1 MDLRFTPEEEAFRA
15 EVRQFLKEKLPSR
28 ISGKVRTG
36 KRLTK
41 QDAEE
46 WHAILHERG
55 WLATH
60 WPKEYGGTGWSVA
73 QAHIFDVETAL
84 AHAPRLVPFGLSM
97 LGPVLI
103 KYGSEAQK
111 RHYLPRILDGTD
123 WWCQGYSEP
132 GAGSDLASLKTS
144 AVRGTDADGD
154 HYIVNGQKT
163 WTTLGQYADMIFCL
177 VRTSTEG
184 KKQEGISFLLIDMKT
199 PGVEVRPII
208 LLDGEH
214 EVNEVFFTDVRV
226 PAENLVGEEN
236 KGWTYAKYL
245 LTYERT
251 NIAGVGASMAAF
263 AHLKQIAQ
271 SQRKNGR
278 PLAEDPLFAA
288 RLARVEID
296 LENMKT
302 TNLRVLASAGEGM
315 AAMELTAMLKI
326 RGTEIRQEITSLARR
341 ALGPYAQPFV
351 SEALDEGFNGEPIG
365 PEYAAPASAHYFN
378 NRKLSIYGGSNE
390 VQREII
396 TKALLEL

>member
-1 MDLRFTPEEEAFRA
+1 MDLRFTPQEEAFRA
-15 EVRQFLKEKLPSR
+15 EVRTFLHNKLPVR
-28 ISGKVRTG
+28 IADKVRTG

-41 QDAEE
+41 QDMEA
-46 WHAILHERG
+46 WHAILNARG
-55 WLATH
+55 WLANH
-60 WPKEYGGTGWSVA
+60 WPREHGGTGWSVA
-73 QAHIFDVETAL
+73 ERAIFDVETAL
-84 AHAPRLVPFGLSM
+84 AHAPRTVPFGVSM

-103 KYGSEAQK
+103 RYGSEAQK
-111 RHYLPRILDGTD
+111 AHWLPRILDGSD

-144 AVRGTDADGD
+144 AVRDGG

-177 VRTSTEG
+177 VRTSNEG
-184 KKQEGISFLLIDMKT
+184 KRQEGISFLLIDMRS
-199 PGVEVRPII
+199 PGVEVRSII

-226 PAENLVGEEN
+226 PVENLVGEEN

-251 NIAGVGASMAAF
+251 NIANVGASMAAF
-263 AHLKQIAQ
+263 DHLRHIAGT
-271 SQRKNGR
+271 QRKGGR

-288 RLARVEID
+288 RMARLEID

-302 TNLRVLASAGEGM
+302 TNLRVLA
-315 AAMELTAMLKI
+315 AAEQGAPPLEQGAMLKI
-326 RGTEIRQEITSLARR
+326 RGTEIRQEIASLTCR

-351 SEALDEGFNGEPIG
+351 SEALDEGFNGEPVG
-365 PEYAAPASAHYFN
+365 PDYAAPVAADYFN
-378 NRKLSIYGGSNE
+378 NRKLSIFGGSNE

-396 TKALLEL
+396 TKAVLEL

>member
-1 MDLRFTPEEEAFRA
+1 MDLRFTPEEEQFRE
-15 EVRQFLKEKLPSR
+15 EVRAFLRDKLPAR
-28 ISGKVRTG
+28 IADKVRTN

-41 QDAEE
+41 QDMVD
-46 WHAILHERG
+46 WHAILNERG
-55 WLATH
+55 WYANH
-60 WPKEYGGTGWSVA
+60 WPKQYGGPGWSVA
-73 QAHIFDVETAL
+73 QAAIFDVESAL
-84 AHAPRLVPFGLSM
+84 AHAPRIIPFGVSM

-111 RHYLPRILDGTD
+111 AHWLPRILDGTD

-132 GAGSDLASLKTS
+132 GAGSDLASLKTR
-144 AVRGTDADGD
+144 AVREGE

-214 EVNEVFFTDVRV
+214 EVNEVFFTDVKV

-245 LTYERT
+245 LTYERAGL
-251 NIAGVGASMAAF
+251 AGVGGSMAAF
-263 AHLKQIAQ
+263 DHLREIART
-271 SQRKNGR
+271 QRKGGK

-288 RLARVEID
+288 RLARLEID
-296 LENMKT
+296 LDNMKT
-302 TNLRVLASAGEGM
+302 TNMRTLAASGSGGSAPLEM
-315 AAMELTAMLKI
+315 SAMLKI
-326 RGTEIRQEITSLARR
+326 RGTEIRQEITSLTRR

-351 SEALDEGFNGEPIG
+351 SEALDEGYNGEPIG
-365 PEYAAPASAHYFN
+365 PDYAAPVAADYFN
-378 NRKLSIYGGSNE
+378 NRKLSIFGGSNE

-396 TKALLEL
+396 TKAMLEL